1 MSKAGS
7 AGTSLVMV
15 KTRTLIP
22 SSTGSRLKTR
32 LAAYVV
38 TTRTPWETLRRGGD
52 RSSPER
58 RDSASVYRH
67 PIERHDV
74 ADRVRVEAAE
84 PRAQSVGGPAVSSG
98 QRGQVAVGRLGSA
111 RGDV

>member
-7 AGTSLVMV
+7 AGTTLVMV

-38 TTRTPWETLRRGGD
+38 TTRTPWETLRRGGVPT
-52 RSSPER
+52 SPGR
-58 RDSASVYRH
+58 RDSASVHRH
-67 PIERHDV
+67 RIERHDV
-74 ADRVRVEAAE
+74 ADRVRVEAAD
-84 PRAQSVGGPAVSSG
+84 PGAQCVEGADRKST
-98 QRGQVAVGRLGSA
+98 RLNS
-111 RGDV
+111 